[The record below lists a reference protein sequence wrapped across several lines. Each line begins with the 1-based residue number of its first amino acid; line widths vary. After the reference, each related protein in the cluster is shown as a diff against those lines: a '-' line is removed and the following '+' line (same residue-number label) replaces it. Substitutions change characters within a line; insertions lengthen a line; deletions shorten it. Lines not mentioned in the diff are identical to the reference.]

1 MKMTGIK
8 AVIFDLDETL
18 SDNEELTESAI
29 RQSVQ
34 AMVDK
39 GLNCSFEQGIKK
51 LKEILEKNPL
61 DKKIERLVEFF
72 GPVDE
77 EIIETGIWNYA
88 NADFDSLKIYPE
100 TIETLEKLKDKMKLF
115 LVTIGYEEQ
124 QNKKINT
131 LGIKKYFEKIIVCRE
146 KEEEFRKILG
156 EFNLCSEEVLVV
168 GDKINKE
175 IKDGNKLGMKTA
187 RILKGKYRTVQPKE
201 EIEKP
206 HYTINSLSEIL
217 DIIDGKSAN
226 LKIVAIGGGT
236 GLPTILEGLR
246 KYTKNL
252 STISTV
258 TDSGRSSGILRKEM
272 NVLPPGDIRNCL
284 IALSNSEKLMSDL
297 FQYRFEN
304 GSLNGHSFGNLFIAT
319 LTKITGSFEKAI
331 EETSRILKLTG
342 KVLPSTFQ
350 NTNICAELEDGS
362 IIEQEDNIID
372 RNNKE
377 VYIRSKIKKVFLNP
391 EAVANPAAIK
401 AIEQADLII
410 LCPGSLFTSII
421 TNLLVKGIPEAIQ
434 NSKAKKIYICN
445 IMTQISQ
452 THNYRASDHLKQVSN
467 YVGQHPDFIILNTKL
482 PPENIIESYEKEN
495 ASLVENDIKAINK
508 TFPQTKIIQEELI
521 DEVSE
526 KKLLWE
532 KKDLLRHNP
541 DKIAKVLIGLA
552 G

>member
-18 SDNEELTESAI
+18 SDNEELTELAV

-34 AMVDK
+34 AMIDK
-39 GLNCSFEQGIKK
+39 GLNCTLEQGIKR
-51 LKEILEKNPL
+51 LKEIIEKNPL
-61 DKKIERLVEFF
+61 DKKIEKLAEFF
-72 GPVDE
+72 GPASQ
-77 EIIETGIWNYA
+77 EIIEAGIWKYS
-88 NADFDSLKIYPE
+88 NADFENLKTYPE
-100 TIETLEKLKDKMKLF
+100 TIETLERLKNKMKLF
-115 LVTIGYEEQ
+115 LVTIGYDEQ
-124 QNKKINT
+124 QDKKINS
-131 LGIKKYFEKIIVCRE
+131 LGIRKYFEKIIICRE
-146 KEEEFRKILG
+146 KENEFKKILKR
-156 EFNLCSEEVLVV
+156 FNFCSEEVLVV

-187 RILKGKYRTVQPKE
+187 RILKGKYSTIQPKDE
-201 EIEKP
+201 LEKP
-206 HYTINSLSEIL
+206 HYTISSLSEIL
-217 DIIDGKSAN
+217 DIIKGKSTN

-482 PPENIIESYEKEN
+482 PPENIIESYKKEN
-495 ASLVENDIKAINK
+495 AFLVENDIEAIRQM
-508 TFPQTKIIQEELI
+508 FPQTKIIQEKLL
-521 DEVSE
+521 DDAAE

-541 DKIAKVLIGLA
+541 DKIAKVIVGLIN
-552 G
+552 